1 MKEQLNELLPEETLL
16 IWNEFTEAIDSL
28 YDIDKLWNKGFGD
41 WVLEYKYRRGGK
53 TLCTF
58 YAKKDVANLLITYGK
73 TERDKFDVIKE
84 SISKPLQDIYEKTKV
99 LHDGKWLWIPLEE
112 KAMIMDII
120 AMLKIKKKT

>member
-1 MKEQLNELLPEETLL
+1 M

-28 YDIDKLWNKGFGD
+28 YDVDKLWNKGFGD

-99 LHDGKWLWIPLEE
+99 LHDGKWLWIPLDE
-112 KAMIMDII
+112 KAMIMDKIT
-120 AMLKIKKKT
+120 MLKIKKKT

>member
-1 MKEQLNELLPEETLL
+1 MKEQLNELLLEETLL

-28 YDIDKLWNKGFGD
+28 Y
-41 WVLEYKYRRGGK
+41 E
-53 TLCTF
+53 
-58 YAKKDVANLLITYGK
+58 
-73 TERDKFDVIKE
+73 IKE

-99 LHDGKWLWIPLEE
+99 LHDGKWLWIPLDE